1 MDQGVSGTIQ
11 DRDARMWV
19 VLQEVYGAGE
29 ADGRVLSAGED
40 ESRMDRPK
48 VFGFAADGPTGE
60 DPLQPGLVD
69 QPGARDDGVAITPGQ
84 LGCTDD
90 EVLIET
96 GHVIC
101 CELGVRVA
109 FDAHGPVFGEITGL
123 VHQWTYESETDA
135 SITARRSDST
145 SEVRP
150 VRVTQQC
157 EWFIG
162 SQLIDESG
170 QQGRNIVIAGQ
181 PLVRR
186 RPSHSRKIGI
196 DAPDIVATLE
206 DRFQRCLDLSMIDPG
221 AVECDER

>member
-1 MDQGVSGTIQ
+1 
-11 DRDARMWV
+11 
-19 VLQEVYGAGE
+19 VLQEVYSAGE

-40 ESRMDRPK
+40 ESRMDQPE
-48 VFGFAADGPTGE
+48 VFGLAAEGPTGE
-60 DPLQPGLVD
+60 NPFQPGLVD
-69 QPGARDDGVAITPGQ
+69 QPGAREDRVAITPGQ
-84 LGCTDD
+84 LRCTDD

-109 FDAHGPVFGEITGL
+109 FYAHGPVFGEITGL
-123 VHQWTYESETDA
+123 VHQWTYKSETDA

-157 EWFIG
+157 ERFIG

-186 RPSHSRKIGI
+186 RPPHPRKIGI

-206 DRFQRCLDLSMIDPG
+206 DRFQRCLHLSMVDPG
-221 AVECDER
+221 AVERDER